1 MREGRCPKL
10 PCVRLECICPDW
22 ASRVEAR
29 VCRYDLGEQKSAGRL
44 AFPIC
49 ETHCETFVE
58 NCLIFTLNKPRCVI
72 GVCPANG
79 NTVTPVV
86 PGMLVMCRLYEAD
99 ARMRSAPDRT
109 VWPDEPSCSSLTACF
124 GAKLAPP
131 RHASPAGCP
140 LILFL
145 LYSQFKQCGSSSVG
159 RAQPCQG

>member
-1 MREGRCPKL
+1 MHEY
-10 PCVRLECICPDW
+10 
-22 ASRVEAR
+22 SRQQATS
-29 VCRYDLGEQKSAGRL
+29 RYDLGEQKSAGRL

-86 PGMLVMCRLYEAD
+86 PGLPGMLVMCRLYEAD

-124 GAKLAPP
+124 GAKSRLPGGCLPGGCWQQIELSGFVASELSAYCDLAV
-131 RHASPAGCP
+131 
-140 LILFL
+140 L
-145 LYSQFKQCGSSSVG
+145 G
-159 RAQPCQG
+159 RKVEGEARSL